1 MKIKYPNRAYV
12 VINYSKITYFV
23 IVWSIAILILPFL
36 ILAAISDPIVN
47 WFCKFATRLSNQL
60 NL

>member
-1 MKIKYPNRAYV
+1 MKIKYPHRAV
-12 VINYSKITYFV
+12 IIINYSKIAYFA
-23 IVWSIAILILPFL
+23 IVWSIGILILPFF

-47 WFCKFATRLSNQL
+47 WFCKFATRLSNKL